1 MASSGNEM
9 TNRSMQDMK
18 EDVLSA
24 VLRGDYV
31 NAVRIY
37 TRMISM
43 AGAAENDEMSSLFS
57 GRAACHLLAKQFEL
71 GLEDCDQAISKN
83 ERNIDGYIQ
92 KW

>member
-31 NAVRIY
+31 NAVRVL
-37 TRMISM
+37 
-43 AGAAENDEMSSLFS
+43 DFS
-57 GRAACHLLAKQFEL
+57 IDCQKRFEL
-71 GLEDCDQAISKN
+71 SS
-83 ERNIDGYIQ
+83 YP
-92 KW
+92 